1 MQRIP
6 ICFHQPEDITEF
18 VDITNQ
24 YNYDMDL
31 RSGKNIVDAKSIL
44 GVIALSKAD
53 GVELVVHHD
62 ECKELVEQ
70 LQEYLRDSK
79 IA

>member
-6 ICFHQPEDITEF
+6 ICFHRPEDITEF

-24 YNYDMDL
+24 YKYDMDL
-31 RSGKNIVDAKSIL
+31 RSGKNIVDAKSLL

-62 ECKELVEQ
+62 ECTELVEQ
-70 LQEYLRDSK
+70 LQGYVREDK